1 MTINKTKI
9 KKLTKATV
17 ANSAISPLAF
27 NAVRL
32 NGFTA
37 WESDGITTRN
47 DIFETSTSGSDVW
60 FAFFSKASD
69 CRLILFDVISGWSS
83 PQFTWACKNKK
94 NIVIWT
100 KIENQCEVKTSEKLT
115 KWQSWWSTHPT
126 IRTFIIISSP
136 LFIPWNM
143 TALKPNR

>member
-1 MTINKTKI
+1 MCLNEIWCFAHWLCFYLSHTKFGRQTRCLMTINKTKI
-9 KKLTKATV
+9 KKLTTATV

-37 WESDGITTRN
+37 WKSDGITTRN

-60 FAFFSKASD
+60 FAFFSIASD

-83 PQFTWACKNKK
+83 PQFTWACENW
-94 NIVIWT
+94 NRIVIWT
-100 KIENQCEVKTSEKLT
+100 KMENQC
-115 KWQSWWSTHPT
+115 
-126 IRTFIIISSP
+126 
-136 LFIPWNM
+136 
-143 TALKPNR
+143 